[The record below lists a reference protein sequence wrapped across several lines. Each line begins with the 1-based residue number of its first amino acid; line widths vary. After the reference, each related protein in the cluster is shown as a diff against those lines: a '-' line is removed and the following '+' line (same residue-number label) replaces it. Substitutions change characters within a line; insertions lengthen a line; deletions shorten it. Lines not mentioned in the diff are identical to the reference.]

1 MNIYNTIL
9 KLLYA
14 SVFKLLM
21 LCLFYSLG
29 QQTFAHDRKVFVGRN
44 ETVILN
50 CTCFNQNESS
60 WRVLKKTRVTAID
73 TDATDEFYIPY
84 TQGLLLNPKLINS
97 NIDIVGNYKSGE
109 CNLIIR
115 HFSNYDE
122 GTYKCEYWENGNIDI
137 DTYHVQIRNPLVME
151 ITYTNFEHKI
161 TIGCKSRGGEPYN
174 YTVNYWKHYS
184 EFYEYI
190 RSFKGLSNGKLTISK
205 SNSKNRSHENDGI
218 YTCQATNGMVGGNTD
233 ELALEGYILINDK
246 VPPIFVNSNNEVQ
259 NGRFGQKINLTV
271 ILYNKF
277 GRIQAYISKLN
288 ESLNIHANQQRI
300 IIRELFHNVNITVSG
315 IQVTFQIILDTNDDF
330 TNYTIKACNMEG
342 CNEFI
347 VQIMLT
353 DYEEYNPTHK
363 HGDCWAIMGSI
374 VGGIVIFCIALH
386 IYCSVKRS
394 RKFNRMLNI
403 SAQVN
408 DREIEILNYN
418 NDSFAQIT
426 NVAEVNNDSISDMV
440 LRADIVSSDESS
452 SLKQYGDG
460 YENPYQTID
469 LCDIDMHQYSSATD
483 RIITTTVYVSK
494 GDTAILKCKVLP
506 NSKTGWD
513 KEIPHV
519 KYLHIKLIP
528 QADGQDI
535 NPYISNKDKLAVVGN
550 ITTGDYNLQIQN
562 VASND
567 EGTYTC
573 FQRAHGNII
582 REHRVL
588 LKIEDI
594 ADPFQYDDD
603 DDEFLLIPLILPQFD
618 LEVTYPDTASEEE
631 ENGTNPQ
638 TGTADISR
646 EQDEADDDRLDQVML
661 AEVEPNE
668 DEDLLQALELV
679 ESQNETNQEPEFEDV
694 NFMTNGRF
702 PIINKEEKENIV
714 DDANSKSTKKQTKY
728 GVNIFRQWLLEREKN
743 VDFEDLDIT
752 SLDATLREFYAEVR
766 STDGNFYSK
775 STFVGIRASINRH
788 LRAPPF
794 NKTYALMDKS
804 SFSKSNQM
812 FAAML
817 KKLQREG
824 LDKAKHHPSITEGD
838 LQKLRES
845 EVLSMKTPKG
855 LQRKVWF
862 DMMISFGRRGRE
874 NQRQF
879 TKDTLEIKTD
889 DRGHEFAQ
897 FAHSETTKNHRGD
910 ISDDNF
916 EKIPECIVR
925 TNPTVLFK
933 HLNYICQKKSY

>member
-1 MNIYNTIL
+1 MIKTFNIYI
-9 KLLYA
+9 
-14 SVFKLLM
+14 V
-21 LCLFYSLG
+21 G

-84 TQGLLLNPKLINS
+84 THGLLLNPKLINS

-205 SNSKNRSHENDGI
+205 SNSENRSHENDGI

-271 ILYNKF
+271 ISYNKF

-288 ESLNIHANQQRI
+288 ESLNIPANQQRI

-353 DYEEYNPTHK
+353 
-363 HGDCWAIMGSI
+363 
-374 VGGIVIFCIALH
+374 
-386 IYCSVKRS
+386 VKRS

-440 LRADIVSSDESS
+440 LRADVVSSDESS

-588 LKIEDI
+588 LKIEVKPVNVKVLHSDKGVI
-594 ADPFQYDDD
+594 EGEEDKLLNLTCNVQSGIPPEIIKWYNMSSLIKSGGPGVLTISFKTKRYHHNKQYSCK
-603 DDEFLLIPLILPQFD
+603 
-618 LEVTYPDTASEEE
+618 V
-631 ENGTNPQ
+631 
-638 TGTADISR
+638 
-646 EQDEADDDRLDQVML
+646 EADS
-661 AEVEPNE
+661 
-668 DEDLLQALELV
+668 LL
-679 ESQNETNQEPEFEDV
+679 TPKQENITLNIKYKPYV
-694 NFMTNGRF
+694 YINTAN
-702 PIINKEEKENIV
+702 PIIVTENNNLTFLCSSDGNPFVKEMNIENQKGQV
-714 DDANSKSTKKQTKY
+714 LTNCSKSTCDLKILKISQEDAGIYKCNARNIIGIAETVIKVNVTCKYMAVMVKYVQGLQICYEYGYCWILMGSIVGGTLIFCIGSQVFCLVKRAKKFNAVLQISQEHNYDEIGTLNY
-728 GVNIFRQWLLEREKN
+728 HNDIFDPIAH
-743 VDFEDLDIT
+743 V
-752 SLDATLREFYAEVR
+752 AEV
-766 STDGNFYSK
+766 
-775 STFVGIRASINRH
+775 
-788 LRAPPF
+788 
-794 NKTYALMDKS
+794 NKETVS
-804 SFSKSNQM
+804 
-812 FAAML
+812 
-817 KKLQREG
+817 
-824 LDKAKHHPSITEGD
+824 SITETNDIISGTDVVSSNDSSSIKQVGD
-838 LQKLRES
+838 GYENPYTLLTLVISKCIIIAVPL
-845 EVLSMKTPKG
+845 MTITKT
-855 LQRKVWF
+855 Q
-862 DMMISFGRRGRE
+862 
-874 NQRQF
+874 
-879 TKDTLEIKTD
+879 
-889 DRGHEFAQ
+889 
-897 FAHSETTKNHRGD
+897 
-910 ISDDNF
+910 
-916 EKIPECIVR
+916 
-925 TNPTVLFK
+925 
-933 HLNYICQKKSY
+933 